1 MMVPFSGTILTTNG
15 ALTAPRADGSKPM
28 KNSIRIS
35 IDNASL
41 VLVLALSLVG
51 AWASEPYSP
60 HVDHPHPSNVYWGD
74 THVHTAL
81 SGDAYAMGARLMPDD
96 AYRFAKGETVRA
108 SGGEEVRLR
117 RPLDFL
123 MVSDHAENLG
133 VLPRLA
139 AGDGSVPATEVSE
152 RWAQALAE
160 HPPVRDVL
168 LAENLDAFE
177 RGWQLLISAK
187 SAHGDDYSLDESFE
201 RTVWEEVIADAERH
215 NDPGRFTA
223 FIGYEWTARAAENKP
238 RMIHRNVLYEGGSDV
253 AGQVVPFSRF
263 HSSDPEDLWAYL
275 QDYEVRTGSRVLA
288 IPHNANLSGGNMF
301 TLNTLGGQPFTKAY
315 AQTRSRWEPIVEVTQ
330 TKGDGETHPLV
341 SPTDEFA
348 DFEVMGFTA
357 SAKGQK
363 AAPRKG
369 EKGKG
374 SSSTSQQ
381 DPVALAAQSHA
392 RSALKL
398 GLAKE
403 AELGVNPFK
412 FGMIGSTDTHNTL
425 SAADESNFWGSAGLR
440 EPSRYRAVTQSGSS
454 AADYAAV
461 WATENTRE
469 ALFSAMRRRE
479 VYASTGPRI
488 TVRFFGGWDYAPD
501 HAMRPDL
508 ARIGYAKGVPMGG
521 DLTQAPEESAPNF
534 LIRAV
539 KDPDGAN
546 LDRVQVIK
554 GWRDDDGELHEKV
567 YNVALS
573 DGREADAG
581 GEVKPVGNTVDVENA
596 SYTNSIGDAEL
607 AAVWTDPDFEKN
619 ELAFYYVRVLEIPTP
634 RWTAYDAKFYG
645 LTDLADDVPLMIQER
660 AYTSPIWY
668 TP

>member
-1 MMVPFSGTILTTNG
+1 MKTSIPTTAN
-15 ALTAPRADGSKPM
+15 
-28 KNSIRIS
+28 
-35 IDNASL
+35 NASL
-41 VLVLALSLVG
+41 VLVLALPMAG

-60 HVDHPHPSNVYWGD
+60 HVDHSYPSNVYWGD

-81 SGDAYAMGARLMPDD
+81 SGDAYAMGARLMPDA

-152 RWAQALAE
+152 RWARTLAE

-168 LAENLDAFE
+168 LAEDLDAFQ
-177 RGWQLLISAK
+177 RGWQLLVSAK
-187 SAHGDDYSLDESFE
+187 SAHGDDYSLGESFE
-201 RTVWEEVIADAERH
+201 RSVWEEVIADAERH

-253 AGQVVPFSRF
+253 ARQVVPFSRF

-275 QDYEVRTGSRVLA
+275 QDYENRTGSRVLA

-348 DFEVMGFTA
+348 DFEVMGSFTA
-357 SAKGQK
+357 PAKGEK
-363 AAPRKG
+363 AAPGLDKPS
-369 EKGKG
+369 KG
-374 SSSTSQQ
+374 SSAGKKPPQ
-381 DPVALAAQSHA
+381 DPVALAAQSYA

-425 SAADESNFWGSAGLR
+425 SAADENNFWGSAGLR

-454 AADYAAV
+454 AAGYAAV

-488 TVRFFGGWDYAPD
+488 TVRFFGGWDYAPED
-501 HAMRPDL
+501 AMRPDL

-521 DLTQAPEESAPNF
+521 DLTQAPDASAPNF

-554 GWRDDDGELHEKV
+554 GWRDDDGELHEKI

-573 DGREADAG
+573 DGREEDVLG
-581 GEVKPVGNTVDVENA
+581 QVMPVGNTVDVKNA
-596 SYTNSIGDAEL
+596 SYANSIGDAEL
-607 AAVWTDPDFEKN
+607 AVVWTDPDFKRD
-619 ELAFYYVRVLEIPTP
+619 ELAFYYLRVLEIPTP
-634 RWTAYDAKFYG
+634 RWTAYDAKYYG
-645 LTDLADDVPLMIQER
+645 LADLPDDVPLVIQER